1 MEELVEREC
10 LLFEAGE
17 YADRGV
23 VITEDDLAEIAAN
36 SAGEIPVRIEHLSES
51 PFDGALGV
59 VTGIRAVGRQLWGT
73 LRQPVEAWRLAQRA
87 GARAL
92 SVALDVAGKRV
103 LETSF
108 VVRPR
113 VANAQV
119 FSGGRIL
126 FEVPGVQVF
135 GCSGVQEDGT
145 TGDTGGTA
153 KTSIIE
159 KEDRQLSSVRQFAE
173 GLIQYIRGAAGG
185 SDSGD
190 SADSVKLAQERA
202 ALEVER
208 ESIRNQRVETEV
220 GELKRLGLLKATESA
235 EGMARAILK
244 TGFASV
250 VTFGDSQ
257 STLAAL
263 FARFL
268 KENGPV
274 VPMGEL
280 GRADSGAMAA
290 DRLITLAREE
300 ARKESVP
307 YVAAFARVTN
317 AHPEL
322 ARAAREEA
330 LKD

>member
-1 MEELVEREC
+1 METGEEIVEREC

-23 VITEDDLAEIAAN
+23 TITEDDLAEIAAN

-51 PFDGALGV
+51 PFDSVLGV

-92 SVALDVAGKRV
+92 SVALDVAGKRI

-113 VANAQV
+113 VAAAQV
-119 FSGGRIL
+119 FSDGRVL
-126 FEVPGVQVF
+126 FEAELDVSRKDAKTQRDAKDDMK
-135 GCSGVQEDGT
+135 EDG
-145 TGDTGGTA
+145 
-153 KTSIIE
+153 
-159 KEDRQLSSVRQFAE
+159 QLSSVRQFAE
-173 GLIQYIRGAAGG
+173 GLIQYIRGATGS
-185 SDSGD
+185 SDSAE
-190 SADSVKLAQERA
+190 SDSVKFAQERA

-208 ESIRNQRVETEV
+208 ESIRSQRVETEV
-220 GELKRLGLLKATESA
+220 AELKRLGLLRATESA

-244 TGFASV
+244 TGFSSV

-280 GRADSGAMAA
+280 ARADSGAMAA

-307 YVAAFARVTN
+307 YVAAFARVSN

-330 LKD
+330 LRS